1 MIELLKMNE
10 TEFAVFKEYS
20 VADYAEDL
28 MKEKDITR
36 EQALFDASKEFD
48 AGLPEGPDTKNSFVM
63 NIQDESGKIL
73 GRIWYEY
80 ETDEEGNLS
89 VFLCD
94 LLIFEQERRKGHASS
109 AIFQMNRLA
118 KADGCLYSSLFV
130 WNHNPAGMSL
140 YEKCGYRP
148 GAGGE
153 GGIFMIKKL

>member
-1 MIELLKMNE
+1 MIELRKMTE
-10 TEFAVFKEYS
+10 TEFAAFKEYS

-80 ETDEEGNLS
+80 ETDEDENLN

-94 LLIFEQERRKGHASS
+94 LLIFEQERRKGNASS
-109 AIFQMNRLA
+109 AIFR
-118 KADGCLYSSLFV
+118 
-130 WNHNPAGMSL
+130 
-140 YEKCGYRP
+140 
-148 GAGGE
+148 
-153 GGIFMIKKL
+153 